1 MNKLYKFGTIESRW
15 LSVPNGQAHES
26 LPFLFDI
33 SQEMKLRLLL
43 SVRILYSGTVVVGK
57 LQTE

>member
-33 SQEMKLRLLL
+33 SREAD
-43 SVRILYSGTVVVGK
+43 YD
-57 LQTE
+57 